1 MLEAQICDVMG
12 EPIAGGTIY
21 RTGEGGGLEVT
32 DPLNDSRTAR
42 LTLSLYDK
50 AARHARP
57 LDRVLAVTYG
67 PYLIFKGPILQA
79 STDYANGTVTINAHD
94 ATIRLKHHYHRY
106 GDVACDSQ
114 YPVDGRGV
122 RWLTESALP
131 TATEMADDMPPNGI
145 LWGHD
150 TTTHEPATDEGIWR
164 GPVKP
169 GTNVWESL
177 GNLTQVFR
185 PPLTEGGPPLGI
197 DFRFRP
203 VDKDH
208 LGVYGATIPG
218 FFCELDTA
226 DRLGAD
232 KHDTLILEHGQGTDN
247 AENVMHEPD
256 GDVVRNR
263 ATIVYPG
270 GQKNRSDPERHATA
284 NATGSQHDY
293 GLLEA
298 YESSGQ
304 QKDTKTILKAK
315 AKDIVQAYARP
326 PDFFTVSPRMSHYP
340 DVPTYPGDYKVGD
353 TITARARKGN
363 RQVELVGRIISAT
376 VAAVD
381 QAGNSRVTLE
391 CVPDL
396 DVTPT

>member
-12 EPIAGGTIY
+12 EPIAGATIY

-42 LTLSLYDK
+42 LTLNLHDK

-67 PYLIFKGPILQA
+67 PYLIFKGPILQV
-79 STDYANGTVTINAHD
+79 STDYAAATVTVNAHD

-106 GDVACDSQ
+106 GDLACDSQ

-122 RWLTESALP
+122 RQLVESALP

-150 TTTHEPATDEGIWR
+150 STTHEPAGDTGIWS
-164 GPVKP
+164 GPVKA
-169 GTNVWESL
+169 GTNVWESI
-177 GNLTQVFR
+177 GNLTQLFR
-185 PPLTEGGPPLGI
+185 PPLTEDGPPLGI

-208 LGVYGATIPG
+208 PGVYGAVIPG
-218 FFCELDTA
+218 FFCELDTT
-226 DRLGAD
+226 DRLGTD
-232 KHDTLILEHGQGTDN
+232 KHETLILEHGQGVDN
-247 AENVMHEPD
+247 AENVTHEPD
-256 GDVVRNR
+256 GDVVRTR
-263 ATIVYPG
+263 ATFVPPG
-270 GQKNRSDPERHATA
+270 GLKNRSDTRYGTA
-284 NATGSQHDY
+284 NASGPQHDY
-293 GLLEA
+293 GLMEG

-304 QKDTKTILKAK
+304 AKDAQTVLKAK

-340 DVPTYPGDYKVGD
+340 DVPTYPADIKVGD
-353 TITARARKGN
+353 TITARARKGT
-363 RQVELVGRIISAT
+363 RQVELVGRIIMAT
-376 VAAVD
+376 IQAVD